1 MKLFFCILFSF
12 AAGPW
17 AVAQKN
23 AETVKITYARIF
35 NDQPAD
41 DRNATV
47 VFARNNATLITTEN
61 ILRGTAPFPAEQT
74 FFNPENRKLIYFSY
88 LSDGRALSA
97 EDTLSAR
104 YELLPDTREIL
115 GYSCRK
121 AKTVINSNTI
131 EIWYTTALP
140 YYAAPSA
147 LGINLGTVLETV
159 RNGNTIIRA
168 QKIERDAVFPKI
180 IAAENY
186 DLLSYRDLIWKS
198 RFTTIPVFDHELIN
212 WNEETRSKEG
222 VLRFANGTLIVKKVK
237 FPEIGDRQQVFVE
250 LKQRSNG
257 DAYDRTGSVFVIPEG
272 REKNFFDGLRDG
284 IRTLPLLKDTSG
296 GEYQG
301 MTLTENYL
309 PNIEL
314 MRFFTSFGIHHF
326 NYNTIKGKEWLDF
339 TPFRQEISDL
349 RSELSNKEVYVGTY
363 IGNYDKGGHE
373 VSLEITVHNGSSP
386 YGNFNYAL
394 PVFNTVNVME
404 MGGQNYATFFADEK
418 GLRVEFTLDH
428 DLKEAKL
435 RYITTGHG
443 GWGNGD
449 EFVPKVNRIFL
460 DNLQVHSFTPWRQDC
475 GSYRLSNPVSG
486 NFASGLSSS
495 DLSRSNWCPA
505 TVTNPVF
512 IDLGDL
518 KAGKHSIRVK
528 IPQGPREGS
537 SFSFW
542 NVSGVLLGR
551 Q

>member
-1 MKLFFCILFSF
+1 MRLLFCLFIMMGLQ
-12 AAGPW
+12 AT
-17 AVAQKN
+17 AQQN
-23 AETVKITYARIF
+23 PETWKITYARIV
-35 NDQPAD
+35 NDQQPD
-41 DRNATV
+41 TRNAPV
-47 VFARNNATLITTEN
+47 VFTHAGATLITSDPV
-61 ILRGTAPFPAEQT
+61 LKGTAPFPVEQT
-74 FFNPENRKLIYFSY
+74 FFDPVTRKIMYVSSLAEGKAI
-88 LSDGRALSA
+88 SA
-97 EDTLSAR
+97 RDTLSAK
-104 YELLPDTREIL
+104 YELLPDVKEIL

-131 EIWYTTALP
+131 EIWFTRALP
-140 YYAAPSA
+140 GYAAPSA
-147 LGINLGTVLETV
+147 VGIDLGTVLETV

-168 QKIERDAVFPKI
+168 VSIEKNATFPPV

-198 RFTTIPVFDHELIN
+198 RFITLPVFDRELIN
-212 WNEETRSKEG
+212 WNEETKAKEG
-222 VLRFANGTLIVKKVK
+222 VMRFANGTLILKKVK
-237 FPEIGDRQQVFVE
+237 FPEIGNNQQVFVE

-272 REKNFFDGLRDG
+272 REKNFFDGLTHG
-284 IRTLPLLKDTSG
+284 INTLPLLKDASG
-296 GEYQG
+296 KEYQG

-326 NYNTIKGKEWLDF
+326 NYNQIKGKEWLEF
-339 TPFRQEISDL
+339 TPFRQDISDL
-349 RSELSNKEVYVGTY
+349 RSELSNKELYVGAY

-373 VSLEITVHNGSSP
+373 VSLEITLHNGGSR
-386 YGNFNYAL
+386 YHNFDFVL

-404 MGGQNYATFFADEK
+404 MGGQNYATLFADEK
-418 GLRVEFTLDH
+418 GLLVEFTLPH
-428 DLKEAKL
+428 DLKDAKL

-449 EFVPKVNRIFL
+449 EFVPKTNRVFL
-460 DNLQVHSFTPWRQDC
+460 DNLLVHSFTPWRQDC

-505 TVTNPVF
+505 TVTNPEF

-518 KAGKHSIRVK
+518 KAGKHSLRVK

-551 Q
+551 K